1 MEEASAVVEMNM
13 KNKFPDLP
21 STTTN
26 ISAKKLEATSY

>member
-1 MEEASAVVEMNM
+1 MNM

-26 ISAKKLEATSY
+26 LSAKNLEATSY

>member
-21 STTTN
+21 STNTN
-26 ISAKKLEATSY
+26 SQKNLEATGY

>member
-21 STTTN
+21 SPN
-26 ISAKKLEATSY
+26 LAAKNLEATSY